1 MGFMSWFR
9 RRPVLPVAVWID
21 ARSRREGL
29 VGDVVADRDRGVG
42 AIVVAHFE
50 AALVQA
56 GQDLAAAGVVFT
68 TVPAGTAAMTQRL
81 AGGGGGEVLLT
92 LARALPESAAGPVV
106 AAAARSRPWSVRLIE
121 LHVLAAANERVRAF
135 AAALPGP
142 AEVEAATAFDD
153 PVMREFASPAV
164 QRMMLALGL
173 KPGEAIRSPMVSR
186 AVARALAKLERR
198 VGADRPAASL
208 AEWLQQNLR

>member
-1 MGFMSWFR
+1 MGFLSWFR

-21 ARSRREGL
+21 AESQRAGL
-29 VGDVVADRDRGVG
+29 VGDVVADRDRGVSS
-42 AIVVAHFE
+42 IVVAHFE

-68 TVPAGTAAMTQRL
+68 TVPAWTAAMTPRL
-81 AGGGGGEVLLT
+81 AGGGGEVMLS

-106 AAAARSRPWSVRLIE
+106 AAAAQSRPWSVRLIE
-121 LHVLAAANERVRAF
+121 LHVQAAANERVRTF
-135 AAALPGP
+135 AAALPGS
-142 AEVEAATAFDD
+142 AVVEATTSFDD

-198 VGADRPAASL
+198 VGADRPATSL
-208 AEWLQQNLR
+208 GEWLQHNLR

>member
-1 MGFMSWFR
+1 M
-9 RRPVLPVAVWID
+9 LPVAVWID
-21 ARSRREGL
+21 AESQREGL
-29 VGDVVADRDRGVG
+29 VGDVVADRDRGVSS
-42 AIVVAHFE
+42 IVVAHFE
-50 AALVQA
+50 AALVRA

-68 TVPAGTAAMTQRL
+68 TVPAWTAAMTQRL
-81 AGGGGGEVLLT
+81 AGLDGGGEVMLS
-92 LARALPESAAGPVV
+92 LARALPEAAAATVG
-106 AAAARSRPWSVRLIE
+106 AAAARSRPCSVRLVE
-121 LHVLAAANERVRAF
+121 LHVLAAANERLRTF
-135 AAALPGP
+135 AAALPVP
-142 AEVEAATAFDD
+142 AVVEAATSFDD

-208 AEWLQQNLR
+208 GEWLQHNLR

>member
-1 MGFMSWFR
+1 MGFLSWFR

-21 ARSRREGL
+21 AESQRAGL
-29 VGDVVADRDRGVG
+29 VGDVVADRDRGVSS
-42 AIVVAHFE
+42 IVVAHFE

-56 GQDLAAAGVVFT
+56 GQDLATAGIVFT
-68 TVPAGTAAMTQRL
+68 TVPAWTAAMTQRL
-81 AGGGGGEVLLT
+81 AGGGGEVMLS

-106 AAAARSRPWSVRLIE
+106 AAAAQSRPWSVRLIE
-121 LHVLAAANERVRAF
+121 LHVQAAANERVRTF
-135 AAALPGP
+135 AAVLPGS
-142 AEVEAATAFDD
+142 AVVEATTSFDD

-198 VGADRPAASL
+198 VGADRPATSL
-208 AEWLQQNLR
+208 GEWLQHNLR